1 MGHALALP
9 WTFAAPEDQTL
20 SHEADVALLRAALR
34 ADARAQL
41 ELVRRLTPTL
51 RAVATAILGRG
62 GDADDGVQVS
72 LMRVL
77 ERASTYRGDASLERW
92 ARTVAVR
99 ACLRLAESARRHD
112 RTDDA
117 IEDHAEPEDGD
128 DALIETLPGPLE
140 NYLEQLPAAQRQAL
154 LLRHALGYSVVEIA
168 ELTSVPVDTI
178 KSRLLFGLRALR
190 KSIRRD
196 SFVARA
202 IGGHRG

>member
-1 MGHALALP
+1 M
-9 WTFAAPEDQTL
+9 
-20 SHEADVALLRAALR
+20 ALLRAALR

-99 ACLRLAESARRHD
+99 ACLRLAGRLAATTAPTTRSKITPSP
-112 RTDDA
+112 RTA
-117 IEDHAEPEDGD
+117 
-128 DALIETLPGPLE
+128 TT
-140 NYLEQLPAAQRQAL
+140 R
-154 LLRHALGYSVVEIA
+154 
-168 ELTSVPVDTI
+168 
-178 KSRLLFGLRALR
+178 
-190 KSIRRD
+190 
-196 SFVARA
+196 
-202 IGGHRG
+202 